1 MMIRDVPALLEG
13 LSARDVTVWGEAPRK
28 RPHTNPSGLKTV
40 VLGGTILRRPFR
52 PWGMLCTE
60 FNGLAPVGRKSA
72 KAVISRAFCSEMRT
86 L

>member
-40 VLGGTILRRPFR
+40 VGTWRDNFAPAFQALGDVMYRIQWACPRRTQIR
-52 PWGMLCTE
+52 QGCH
-60 FNGLAPVGRKSA
+60 LAR
-72 KAVISRAFCSEMRT
+72 
-86 L
+86 LLL